1 MTGKTILVV
10 DDEKEIVTLIKEFL
24 KVEGYKVLVAGSA
37 DEAFSKIEKT
47 KPDLII
53 LDLKLPGLDGREVAK
68 ILKSKDDTAAI
79 PIVMLT
85 GKFIKPEERA
95 AGFELGADD
104 YMTKPFY
111 GKELV
116 LRVKA
121 ILSRIDYGKEA
132 DEKLLACDGN
142 LIIDLSRHVVKIRVK
157 PGADQWQAVV
167 LTPKEFDILYLLV
180 KKRNRV
186 LNRDFIL
193 KSVWGYEYF
202 GTTRTVDMHIANI
215 RQKLANFGDKI
226 ETVGG
231 VGYKFT
237 EE

>member
-10 DDEKEIVTLIKEFL
+10 DDEKEIVSLIKEFL
-24 KVEGYKVLVAGSA
+24 KAEGYKVITAECA

-68 ILKSKDDTAAI
+68 ILKSKEDTAAI

-121 ILSRIDYGKEA
+121 ILSRLDYGKEA
-132 DEKLLACDGN
+132 DETVLACDGN
-142 LIIDLSRHVVKIRVK
+142 LVIDLSRHAVKIRVK
-157 PGADQWQAVV
+157 PGGDRWQPVV

-180 KKRNRV
+180 KRRNRV

-215 RQKLANFGDKI
+215 RQKLANFGKKL

-231 VGYKFT
+231 IGYKFT

>member
-1 MTGKTILVV
+1 MKTILVV
-10 DDEKEIVTLIKEFL
+10 DDEKEIVTLIREFL
-24 KVEGYKVLVAGSA
+24 KAEGYNVIGAGSA
-37 DEAFSKIEKT
+37 DEAFSKIRET

-53 LDLKLPGLDGREVAK
+53 PDLKLPGLDGQEVAK
-68 ILKSKDDTAAI
+68 ILKSKEDTAAI

-116 LRVKA
+116 GRVRA
-121 ILSRIDYGKEA
+121 ILHRIDYGKEA
-132 DEKLLACDGN
+132 KKKVLACDGN
-142 LIIDLSRHVVKIRVK
+142 LVIDLSRHAVEIRIK
-157 PGADQWQAVV
+157 PAGEKWQNVV

-180 KKRNRV
+180 KERNRV

-215 RQKLANFGDKI
+215 RQKLEDFGGKI

-237 EE
+237 DE